1 MTLVKTRNGLFL
13 AVFLVCVLLVT
24 ACGDGKPH
32 KLNIKLESFQY
43 IDQEGNRKDISD
55 LKGKVWVA
63 DFIFTHCTTVCPM
76 LTANMSDLQQE
87 LKNAGIKAE
96 LVSFSVDPENDNPDA
111 IKTYISKFSDD
122 LTNWQGL
129 TGYSFDDIQTFAR
142 SNFKMA
148 IQKDTASDQVIHG
161 TSFFLVDQTGT
172 VVSFY
177 DGQEPPYDKIKKDIK
192 ALERS

>member
-1 MTLVKTRNGLFL
+1 MVKTRYGFIL
-13 AVFLVCVLLVT
+13 AVCLVCVLIVT
-24 ACGDGKPH
+24 ACGDHKPD
-32 KLNIKLESFQY
+32 KLNIKLESFQF

-63 DFIFTHCTTVCPM
+63 DFMFTHCTTVCPM
-76 LTANMSDLQQE
+76 LTSNMAELQQE
-87 LKNAGIKAE
+87 LKDAGIKAD
-96 LVSFSVDPENDNPDA
+96 LVSFSVDPENDHPEA
-111 IKTYISKFSDD
+111 MKTYISKFSDD
-122 LTNWQGL
+122 FTNWQGL

-142 SNFKMA
+142 NNFKMA

-172 VVSFY
+172 VVSYY

>member
-1 MTLVKTRNGLFL
+1 MVKTRKVYLL
-13 AVFLVCVLLVT
+13 AMFLVSVLLVT
-24 ACGDGKPH
+24 ACGDGKPD

-63 DFIFTHCTTVCPM
+63 DFFFTHCTTVCPM
-76 LTANMSDLQQE
+76 LTSNMADLQQE

-96 LVSFSVDPENDNPDA
+96 LVSFSVDPENDNPEA
-111 IKTYISKFSDD
+111 IITYISKFSDD

-142 SNFKMA
+142 NNFKMA

>member
-1 MTLVKTRNGLFL
+1 MVKTRNVLL
-13 AVFLVCVLLVT
+13 AVCLICILLVT
-24 ACGDGKPH
+24 ACGDHKPD
-32 KLNIKLESFQY
+32 KLNIKLESFQS

-55 LKGKVWVA
+55 LKGKIWVA
-63 DFIFTHCTTVCPM
+63 DFMFTHCTTVCPI
-76 LTANMSDLQQE
+76 LTSNMAELQQE
-87 LKNAGIKAE
+87 LKDAGIKAD
-96 LVSFSVDPENDNPDA
+96 LVSFSVDPENDHPEA

-122 LTNWQGL
+122 FTNWQGL
-129 TGYSFDDIQTFAR
+129 TGYSFDDIQTYAR
-142 SNFKMA
+142 NNFKMA

-172 VVSFY
+172 VVSYY